1 MRLAGKE
8 RSLALLELGWQR
20 PVVTIGDRAQLR
32 FLSQVVSINT
42 KHHQRASSPAILIF
56 ALAPIGL

>member
-20 PVVTIGDRAQLR
+20 PVTMGDRAQLR

-42 KHHQRASSPAILIF
+42 KHHQRASPPTILIF
-56 ALAPIGL
+56 ALAPIGF